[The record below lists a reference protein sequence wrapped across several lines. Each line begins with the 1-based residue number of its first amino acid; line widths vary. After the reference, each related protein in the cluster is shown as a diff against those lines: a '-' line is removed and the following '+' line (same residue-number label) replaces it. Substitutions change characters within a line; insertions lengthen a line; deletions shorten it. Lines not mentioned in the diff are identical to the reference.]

1 MVTEAIGMAEIA
13 QEESEEFESG
23 IKDDKPA
30 KEIQKVLLERWEGAQ
45 LFSFMFQK
53 LLWGQVKWGVENMH
67 WI

>member
-1 MVTEAIGMAEIA
+1 MGVITASMVTEAIGMAEIA

-45 LFSFMFQK
+45 LFSFMF
-53 LLWGQVKWGVENMH
+53 LSPFP
-67 WI
+67 